1 MILLDRG
8 FMKVN
13 TEHSPI
19 LEQTETITPPSPA
32 ETQRG
37 AQLMNGSLAFAAT
50 RCTIQY
56 ILLPFV
62 LPFLGL
68 AGGWSTV
75 ISMGIDLVALGM
87 IVYNVQRLWHSA
99 WRWRYLGLGLVMTA
113 FLGLFFWLNIQ
124 KLLA

>member
-1 MILLDRG
+1 ML
-8 FMKVN
+8 K
-13 TEHSPI
+13 
-19 LEQTETITPPSPA
+19 QTETITPPSPA
-32 ETQRG
+32 EAQRG

-68 AGGWSTV
+68 AGSLSTA

-87 IVYNVQRLWHSA
+87 IIYNVQRLWHTS
-99 WRWRYLGLGLVMTA
+99 WRWRYLGLGLVMMA

-124 KLLA
+124 KLFA